1 MTQRREDL
9 IKKLLYISH
18 HRGMKEADA
27 LIGGFADQYLTS
39 LSYEELRAW
48 EELLQEND
56 NQLMDWLLDR
66 KARPEGVY
74 LGLLEKLYDYTKLRT
89 W

>member
-1 MTQRREDL
+1 MTQNRDDL

-27 LIGGFADQYLTS
+27 LIGGFADQYLSS
-39 LSYEELRAW
+39 LSYEELQAW
-48 EELLQEND
+48 EGLLQEND

-66 KARPEGVY
+66 ATRPHGIY
-74 LGLLEKLYDYTKLRT
+74 SGLIDKLYDYTKLRT
-89 W
+89 L

>member
-1 MTQRREDL
+1 MSDNIL

-27 LIGGFADQYLTS
+27 LIGGFADQNLTS
-39 LSYEELRAW
+39 FSHEELQAW

-56 NQLMDWLLDR
+56 NDLMDCLLDR
-66 KARPEGVY
+66 TPRPRGAY
-74 LGLLEKLYDYTKLRT
+74 LGLLDKLYDYAKLRAL
-89 W
+89 